1 MTDYDFYNTQF
12 YRIAQKNIQDCYMRN
27 AQFQADMERREAER
41 QLYMQRQQAAIAYMN
56 QIPYQSISMNPSG
69 LLQAQYVPMENNF
82 INYWTDYSGSQNN
95 TTQYQQDSFRNCF
108 KTALEIASHATKEQ
122 YPAYSLIFDSLG
134 YMTADNFAEAAMKAA
149 SMINTIMKLGQ

>member
-82 INYWTDYSGSQNN
+82 INYWTDYSGSQ
-95 TTQYQQDSFRNCF
+95 TTQHNIN
-108 KTALEIASHATKEQ
+108 KIALETASKQ
-122 YPAYSLIFDSLG
+122 LW
-134 YMTADNFAEAAMKAA
+134 K
-149 SMINTIMKLGQ
+149 